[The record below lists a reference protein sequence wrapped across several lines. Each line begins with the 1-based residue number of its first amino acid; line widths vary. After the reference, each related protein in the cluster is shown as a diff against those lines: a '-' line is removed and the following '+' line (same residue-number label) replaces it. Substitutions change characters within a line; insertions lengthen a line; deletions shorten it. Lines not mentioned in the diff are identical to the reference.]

1 MVELLKKAF
10 NSICHRKA
18 VSALRDDMNMETGDS
33 ECSKLSGDLLLS
45 IFKRLTAKDLVAVSL
60 VCKVWKLVASD
71 EMLWEALL
79 RVEAG
84 PKLWQTIFFAESY
97 LRTGLTSREPYL
109 PLSFRT
115 IYGDRLRTPRSIII
129 DGGSGYCK
137 YGWSDQD
144 EPGHRLPTFLE
155 FGNIESPMYSRLKA
169 LFITLFQCMEAKPSA
184 QPIVLTAPISHP
196 DNTGTA
202 LAARKQLREITHSV
216 LFELGV
222 PKICFVNQAILA
234 LFAANR
240 TSGIVVNIGFNVTYV
255 VPILHGKVM
264 RSIGV
269 ELVGQ
274 GALHLSVHL
283 NELMEQNMRP
293 AASMY
298 TVRTLKEKLCYV
310 AQDYDAELNKANV
323 RATLAINQDVAFTLD
338 NERFRAPE
346 ILFQPRLGHLRTMSL
361 QQAVALCMEHSS
373 AFPVTHKADENWFK
387 TIVLSGGTACLP
399 GLAGRLKKEVSKTLT
414 SASLADG
421 LEVLS
426 PKYGPDSAWFGAK
439 LLSNISTFP
448 DSWCLTRRKFK
459 KCGPAAVHAMALDD
473 DCLPS
478 DCSVNS
484 SRRDDCDT

>member
-1 MVELLKKAF
+1 MVELLRKAF
-10 NSICHRKA
+10 NSMCRRKH
-18 VSALRDDMNMETGDS
+18 VSALHNDDMDMESGEAEYT
-33 ECSKLSGDLLLS
+33 KLSGDLLLW
-45 IFKRLTAKDLVAVSL
+45 IFKRMTAKELVAVSL
-60 VCKVWKLVASD
+60 VCKTWYLVAND

-79 RVEAG
+79 REDTDPRHWETV
-84 PKLWQTIFFAESY
+84 LFAESY
-97 LRTGLTSREPYL
+97 LRNGFASREPCV

-115 IYGDRLRTPRSIII
+115 IYGDRSRTPRSIII

-137 YGWSDQD
+137 YGWSDQN

-155 FGNIESPMYSRLKA
+155 FGNIESPMYPRLKA

-196 DNTGTA
+196 DNTGAA
-202 LAARKQLREITHSV
+202 LGARKQLREITHSV

-222 PKICFVNQAILA
+222 PKVCFVNQAILA

-283 NELMEQNMRP
+283 NELMEQNIRP

-310 AQDYDAELNKANV
+310 AEDYEEEMTKSNI
-323 RATLAINQDVAFTLD
+323 RATFAINEEVTFTLD

-346 ILFQPRLGHLRTMSL
+346 ILFQPRLGNLRTMSL
-361 QQAVALCMEHSS
+361 QQAVALCIEHSS
-373 AFPVTHKADENWFK
+373 ALPVTRTGDENWFK

-421 LEVLS
+421 MEVLA

-448 DSWCLTRRKFK
+448 DSWCVTRKQFK
-459 KCGPAAVHAMALDD
+459 KYGPAVVHRMALDD
-473 DCLPS
+473 DCPPEDACFELLGKK
-478 DCSVNS
+478 
-484 SRRDDCDT
+484 